1 MRSNSTLSFCSF
13 PLQTKISDIKKR
25 NKSREEFKFHYYI
38 GTRQGF
44 YCVYQLNGNIRLL
57 LNIILAK
64 LRGT

>member
-1 MRSNSTLSFCSF
+1 MSPNSALSLCSL
-13 PLQTKISDIKKR
+13 PLQIKIPDIKKR

-38 GTRQGF
+38 GTKQGF

-64 LRGT
+64 LCGT